1 MVPRP
6 PIPSHVVNDRATDA
20 IAGSQTNANSRNVGI
35 PHITNS
41 TSLSRFV
48 RRLSRPRRL
57 GAGRPG
63 SSSATTVIDD
73 PAEIYDL
80 RREDRLL
87 LVLDLLLQARDVV
100 RV

>member
-6 PIPSHVVNDRATDA
+6 PIPSHDVNDRATDA
-20 IAGSQTNANSRNVGI
+20 IAGNQTKAISRIVGI

-63 SSSATTVIDD
+63 SSSATTVIGD
-73 PAEIYDL
+73 PAGNL